1 MVLANVWDDQRVSEP
16 GRATPP
22 LAMSSTLVLEDGVL
36 ERRLRRTPDL
46 ARSLLS
52 LLAAALTVAIAY
64 VATRTTQGLDTDLLK
79 ASALLPSIV
88 VLTLNLIAGA
98 GTLMLPVATAV
109 DLVTRRRGGQLLH
122 ALLAFLVGLLAALAL
137 LLILD
142 VLDND
147 RLRLA
152 LSGSTDP
159 TLGQADNPLLTGLVA
174 FVVVARLI
182 GRPIWGR
189 IASTVI
195 GIAALISFL
204 SGGIT
209 LAGVVL
215 SVILGLLV
223 GFGVRFALGITP
235 TRPSGLSIADAMAEV
250 GIALTTLRAQRQT
263 ERGRR
268 YAGTTVEGRHVE
280 LVVLDRDLEGSDLLS
295 VTWQR
300 LRLREPGHSGFRS
313 IRRALDR
320 SALMSHAYAAA
331 RVPTPPLLAVTV
343 VGAESAILCFEHVP
357 GVRYSSHDAVRPL
370 TDSDLR
376 SAWSALARMR
386 QARIAHR
393 DLDADALLRGDDAT
407 TYILDTGRGVVAAS
421 DIQLRLDVAHLLV
434 TLSLL
439 ATPKRAIATAREIL
453 GDVVLIRALPALQ
466 PFAFPRT
473 TQRAMR
479 SAQHLL
485 GTLRSLIA
493 ALIPEGTVVDDV
505 RLERIGWR
513 TVITAVLGTIAV
525 YIVATQLA
533 NVDIP
538 SLIRQA
544 NVGWA
549 LIALAMAALSYLA
562 ATATYVAFVPERIS
576 ATRTLMAQLAASF
589 ISLVSPPTVGVVATN
604 VRFLMRAGLAPAVAA
619 ASIGLSQVIG
629 ALVYIVLLLGF
640 GLAAG
645 TAADFT
651 FDPPR
656 EAIVA
661 IVATSVVILLVLPLP
676 RVRQWLGSRLR
687 PAARQVIPR
696 LVVVA
701 QQPMRLVAG
710 VGSHI
715 TLNIVLAI
723 SLIASVRAFGGEV
736 TIAAGF
742 FVYLAGATIG
752 QVVPTP
758 GGLGGVEAALVAGLT
773 AVGVDAGV
781 AISAVLLYR
790 LVTFWLP
797 KIPGWF
803 AFRYLTARNAL

>member
-1 MVLANVWDDQRVSEP
+1 MAHPVWDDQQVSEP
-16 GRATPP
+16 GSATPP
-22 LAMSSTLVLEDGVL
+22 VAMSTTLVLEDGAL
-36 ERRLRRTPDL
+36 ERRLRRTSDL
-46 ARSLLS
+46 ARLLLS
-52 LLAAALTVAIAY
+52 LLATIVTVAIAY
-64 VATRTTQGLDTDLLK
+64 LATRTTQGLDTDLQQ

-88 VLTLNLIAGA
+88 VLALNLIAGA
-98 GTLMLPVATAV
+98 GTLLLPVATAV
-109 DLVTRRRGGQLLH
+109 DLVTRRRGIQLLH
-122 ALLAFLVGLLAALAL
+122 ALLAFLLGLLAALGVL
-137 LLILD
+137 LLVD
-142 VLDND
+142 VVDDD
-147 RLRLA
+147 RIRLA

-159 TLGQADNPLLTGLVA
+159 TLGQADNPLLTGLIG

-182 GRPIWGR
+182 GRPAWGR
-189 IASTVI
+189 AAGAVI
-195 GIAALISFL
+195 GTTALITFL

-215 SVILGLLV
+215 SVVLGLVV
-223 GFGVRFALGITP
+223 GFAVRYGLGITP
-235 TRPSGLSIADAMAEV
+235 TRPRGLAIADAMSDV

-268 YAGTTVEGRHVE
+268 YAGTTVDGDHVE

-331 RVPTPPLLAVTV
+331 DVPTPRLRAVTV
-343 VGAESAILCFEHVP
+343 VGAESAVLCFDHVP
-357 GVRYSSHDAVRPL
+357 GVRYSSHDATRAL
-370 TDSDLR
+370 SDDDLR
-376 SAWSALARMR
+376 SAWQALSRMRHARM
-386 QARIAHR
+386 AHR
-393 DLDADALLRGDDAT
+393 DLDADALLRGDDGI
-407 TYILDTGRGVVAAS
+407 TYLLDTGRGVVAAS

-434 TLSLL
+434 TLALL
-439 ATPKRAIATAREIL
+439 TSPARAVATAREVL
-453 GDVVLIRALPALQ
+453 GDTVVTRSLPALQ
-466 PFAFPRT
+466 PFAFPRS

-479 SAQHLL
+479 SSEHLL
-485 GTLRSLIA
+485 STLRSRVA
-493 ALIPEGTVVDDV
+493 ELIPEGAVVDDV

-533 NVDIP
+533 DVDIP
-538 SLIRQA
+538 SLMRQA

-549 LIALAMAALSYLA
+549 LVALAMAAVSYLA

-576 ATRTLMAQLAASF
+576 VVRTLLAQLAASF

-629 ALVYIVLLLGF
+629 AAVYIVLLLIF

-656 EAIVA
+656 EAVVGIVL
-661 IVATSVVILLVLPLP
+661 TSVLLLLALPLP
-676 RVRQWLGSRLR
+676 RVRQWLSSRLR
-687 PAARQVIPR
+687 PAARQVVPR

-701 QQPMRLVAG
+701 QQPTRLLMGIASHVA
-710 VGSHI
+710 
-715 TLNIVLAI
+715 LNIVLAI
-723 SLIASVRAFGGEV
+723 SLIASVRAFGGDV

-742 FVYLAGATIG
+742 FVYLAGATLG

-773 AVGVDAGV
+773 AVGVNPGV